1 MSDNS
6 FERPLR
12 DFLTHVTR
20 RQFFAG
26 AGLSAGS
33 IALSGMLG
41 RSPQIQAG
49 EASNNYGSAVHPS
62 LPELPHFAPKAKR
75 IIYLH
80 WNGAPSQ
87 LDTWDYKPD
96 LGKHFGVDLP
106 ESVRKG
112 QRLTTMTSGQ
122 AKFPVAPSKFKFT
135 QMGNCGTY
143 VSELLP
149 NIGKHVDKI
158 SLIRSIFTNAINHDP
173 ACTFVMTGSEI
184 PGKASLGSWL
194 AYGLGSENQDLPSFV
209 VLTPFW
215 SSKANAQALFTRM
228 WSSGFLPGKYTGVAL
243 RGQGDPVLYIQN
255 PDGVNRDDRRR
266 MLDTLNQ
273 LNQSNYERYADPD
286 TLTRIAQYEMAFRM
300 QASVPDLTDFSNET
314 KETLE
319 MYGPDVNKPGSYA
332 ASCLLARRL
341 AERDVRVVQILHRG
355 WDQHNNLPSEIGLQ
369 CRDVDQPTGALL
381 EDLHRRGLLD
391 DTLVVCGG
399 EFGRTVYSQGALTN
413 DNYGRD
419 HHPRNFCMWIAGGG
433 AKGGVVHG
441 ETDDFSYNIVKNP
454 VNLTDLNA
462 TILHCMGIDHRRFVF
477 PFQGL
482 DQRLTGVEPASVVKE
497 LLA

>member
-1 MSDNS
+1 MSDKTYDKATR
-6 FERPLR
+6 E
-12 DFLTHVTR
+12 FLTNMTR
-20 RQFFAG
+20 RQLFAG
-26 AGLSAGS
+26 ASLSAGS
-33 IALSGMLG
+33 IALSGLLSG
-41 RSPQIQAG
+41 SAAKAADSAR
-49 EASNNYGSAVHPS
+49 NYGSEVHPS
-62 LPELPHFAPKAKR
+62 LPDLPHFAPKAKR

-96 LGKHFGVDLP
+96 LHKHFGIDLP
-106 ESVRKG
+106 ESIRKG

-122 AKFPVAPSKFKFT
+122 AKFPVAPSKFKYT
-135 QMGNCGTY
+135 RMGQCGTW

-149 NIGKHVDKI
+149 NIGRHVDKL
-158 SLIRSIFTNAINHDP
+158 SLVKTIFTNAINHDP
-173 ACTFVMTGSEI
+173 ACTFVMTGAEI

-194 AYGLGSENQDLPSFV
+194 AYGLGSENQDLPAFV

-266 MLDTLNQ
+266 MLDKLNQ
-273 LNQSNYERYADPD
+273 LNQATYERYADPD

-300 QASVPDLTDFSNET
+300 QASVPELTDFSNES
-314 KETLE
+314 KETLDL
-319 MYGPDVNKPGSYA
+319 YGPDVLKPGSYA

-341 AERDVRVVQILHRG
+341 AERNVRVVQILHRG

-381 EDLHRRGLLD
+381 QDLERRGLLE

-399 EFGRTVYSQGALTN
+399 EFGRTVYSQGALSN
-413 DNYGRD
+413 ENYGRD

-433 AKGGVVHG
+433 AKGGVSYG
-441 ETDDFSYNIVKNP
+441 ETDDFSYNIVKDP
-454 VNLTDLNA
+454 VNLNDLNA
-462 TILHCMGIDHRRFVF
+462 TVLQCLGIDHRRFIF

-482 DQRLTGVEPASVVKE
+482 DQRLTGVEPARVVKD